1 MIKEL
6 GELNEQFY
14 ILCSRLDKYCEK
26 LSDEQHAY
34 MQSVLLEQYKD
45 EYTLLALKCG
55 IETKREID
63 ELQAKHAR
71 LVPHRWRV
79 WGFLWRKKNY
89 AAVLNDA
96 KADEYAARTF
106 AEIEA
111 RILAEARA
119 RCAEGTTDGDPGEE
133 LIEEREEG
141 GENAG
146 SSSEGGVDIA
156 ELEAQLAQEAWD
168 KLAAK
173 AESADPKK
181 AKADK
186 NDDVPEIPKN
196 RDKNKQPAE
205 DRARKNP

>member
-1 MIKEL
+1 MIEEL
-6 GELNEQFY
+6 RELNEQFY

-26 LSDEQHAY
+26 LSDEQYAY
-34 MQSVLLEQYKD
+34 MQSVMLAQYKA
-45 EYTLLALKCG
+45 EYKLLALKCG
-55 IETKREID
+55 IETEREID
-63 ELQAKHAR
+63 ELQAKYDR
-71 LVPHRWRV
+71 LVPHRWRF

-111 RILAEARA
+111 RILAETCA
-119 RCAEGTTDGDPGEE
+119 RCAAGATDGVPEEPAEE
-133 LIEEREEG
+133 LTEEREEG

-156 ELEAQLAQEAWD
+156 ELEAQLAREAWE

-173 AESADPKK
+173 AESADPKG

-186 NDDVPEIPKN
+186 NADVSEIPKN
-196 RDKNKQPAE
+196 RDA
-205 DRARKNP
+205 

>member
-1 MIKEL
+1 
-6 GELNEQFY
+6 
-14 ILCSRLDKYCEK
+14 
-26 LSDEQHAY
+26 

-133 LIEEREEG
+133 LIEERKDGEG
-141 GENAG
+141 DAG
-146 SSSEGGVDIA
+146 NTSEGGVDIA
-156 ELEAQLAQEAWD
+156 ELEAQLAREAWE

-173 AESADPKK
+173 AESADPKG

-186 NDDVPEIPKN
+186 NADVPEIPKN
-196 RDKNKQPAE
+196 RDKSKQPAE
-205 DRARKNP
+205 DRAQKNP